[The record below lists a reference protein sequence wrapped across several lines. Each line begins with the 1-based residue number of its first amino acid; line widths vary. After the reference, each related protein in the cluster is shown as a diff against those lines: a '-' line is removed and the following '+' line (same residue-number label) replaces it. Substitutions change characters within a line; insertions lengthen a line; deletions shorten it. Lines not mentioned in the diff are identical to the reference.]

1 MQKQYRLRIP
11 SFITVETED
20 GSWIGEKDAQKTE
33 KDDVVVTYETTPE
46 AEEVWLTAD
55 QTKVKTIKF
64 RWNTPVNKKSR
75 ILGGSWERTY
85 GDVDWKGVSGS
96 RFMPW
101 YFLAAVGETVT
112 GYGVKVRPSAMCF
125 WQADTR
131 GITLVMD
138 VRCGG
143 IGVQLSGRKLRAAQI
158 VAMQTE
164 GMGTFE
170 SAREFCKVMCT
181 DPIFPDYPVYG
192 SNNWYYAYGDSSEE
206 EILQDTDYI
215 VELTQGV
222 DNPPYMVIDDCWQ
235 EHHRLDEYNGGPWK
249 KGNIKFPDMG
259 ALAKKLEEKGVR
271 PGIWVRFLLNEE
283 ETIPQEWRLS
293 HNDCLDPSH
302 PGVLSYI
309 QEDNNKKLD
318 AMRQTVDE
326 KLQKTLEEKMTQS
339 FQLVNERL
347 EQAKLTGVA
356 CGKNDPGKGKRHLQ
370 QPLLPRACLHEQ
382 GAQAGKRLLILERE
396 AGGNRTVQI
405 QHAEHLPI
413 LHQGN
418 HQLRRGGAVTGDMA
432 GKGMHI
438 RYQLC
443 LPGGRGCAANPFSK
457 GDGHAGGFAL
467 EGPQQQR
474 LPLAQIEACPVQL
487 RQALIQ
493 ERSHVGH
500 IGQGRGYPFHQ
511 GSELCT

>member
-1 MQKQYRLRIP
+1 MQKQYRLGIP

-55 QTKVKTIKF
+55 QTKVKTIKL

-143 IGVQLSGRKLRAAQI
+143 TGVQLSGRKLRAAQI

-259 ALAKKLEEKGVR
+259 ALAKK
-271 PGIWVRFLLNEE
+271 
-283 ETIPQEWRLS
+283 
-293 HNDCLDPSH
+293 
-302 PGVLSYI
+302 
-309 QEDNNKKLD
+309 
-318 AMRQTVDE
+318 
-326 KLQKTLEEKMTQS
+326 
-339 FQLVNERL
+339 
-347 EQAKLTGVA
+347 TGR
-356 CGKNDPGKGKRHLQ
+356 KRRTPWHL
-370 QPLLPRACLHEQ
+370 
-382 GAQAGKRLLILERE
+382 GSILIE
-396 AGGNRTVQI
+396 
-405 QHAEHLPI
+405 
-413 LHQGN
+413 
-418 HQLRRGGAVTGDMA
+418 
-432 GKGMHI
+432 
-438 RYQLC
+438 
-443 LPGGRGCAANPFSK
+443 
-457 GDGHAGGFAL
+457 
-467 EGPQQQR
+467 
-474 LPLAQIEACPVQL
+474 
-487 RQALIQ
+487 
-493 ERSHVGH
+493 
-500 IGQGRGYPFHQ
+500 
-511 GSELCT
+511 